1 MADRKTRLLQRL
13 DDIGVS
19 LARTGHGLALIGL
32 GSVGTERDRMDDYSD
47 LDFFAIV
54 KPGHKQ
60 ALIDNPDWLAVP
72 QPIAFLFQ
80 NTRDGYK
87 LLYADGIFCEMAVF
101 EAAEL
106 TQIPFTQGHVVWKDE
121 LFDDTLAV
129 PQMKTP
135 QPKTPGWLLGE
146 ALTNLYIGLGRY
158 HRGEK
163 LSAARFIQGY
173 AVDRLVE
180 LADQV
185 DTAEPVYPDVF
196 TPERR
201 FEARFPGMAAHLP
214 QFVQGYE
221 RSIESARAILSFLD
235 SHFEINP
242 AMKQVILDLVD
253 LAPPLDNSLFESKGT
268 DAR

>member
-13 DDIGVS
+13 DDIGAS

-32 GSVGTERDRMDDYSD
+32 GSVGAELDRLDDYSD

-54 KPGHKQ
+54 KDGHKQ
-60 ALIDNPDWLAVP
+60 AFIDNLDWLATY
-72 QPIAFLFQ
+72 PIAFSFQ

-101 EAAEL
+101 ESYEL
-106 TQIPFTQGHVVWKDE
+106 AQIPFAQGRFIWKDE
-121 LFDDTLAV
+121 SFDGSLTA
-129 PQMKTP
+129 PQVKLP
-135 QPKTPGWLLGE
+135 RPKSAEFLLGE
-146 ALTNLYIGLGRY
+146 ALTNLYVGLGRY

-180 LADQV
+180 LAEQV
-185 DTAEPVYPDVF
+185 ETAQPAYKDVF

-201 FEARFPGMAAHLP
+201 FEARFPGVAAYLP

-221 RSIESARAILSFLD
+221 RSVESARAILDYLD
-235 SHFEINP
+235 QHFEVNP
-242 AMKQVILDLVD
+242 AIKTAILNLT
-253 LAPPLDNSLFESKGT
+253 A
-268 DAR
+268 